1 MSFWNTVLV
10 IVGVLLGLVPVVSPG
25 ENLNTSEDECGRTAH
40 SQIYSD
46 AVFIEETGDVVGF
59 ELALQRGHHGS
70 TVSAL
75 LYDYEGVP
83 HEDGISLSGQILGR
97 KLTMEGNWVRHLIEM
112 PSKKEVVE
120 TRLVKLD
127 GTIDSI
133 RFRGAIKI
141 EDLDTPIRVRLKRI
155 DHIWMCKR
163 WTKPKII

>member
-10 IVGVLLGLVPVVSPG
+10 IVGLLMGLVPVISPG
-25 ENLNTSEDECGRTAH
+25 ENLNTSEDECARTAH

-127 GTIDSI
+127 GTIDSTG
-133 RFRGAIKI
+133 FHGTIKI
-141 EDLDTPIRVRLKRI
+141 EDLDTLIRVRLKRV
-155 DHIWMCKR
+155 DHIWMCNAR
-163 WTKPKII
+163 RNQR